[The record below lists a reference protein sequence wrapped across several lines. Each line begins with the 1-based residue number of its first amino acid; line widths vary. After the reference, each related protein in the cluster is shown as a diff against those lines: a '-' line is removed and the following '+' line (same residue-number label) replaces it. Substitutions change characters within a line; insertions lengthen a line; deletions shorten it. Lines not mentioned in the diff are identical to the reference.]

1 MLKASPR
8 TCSTRRWKE
17 KRPTWALGTTWAA
30 FSGVLTSETIDAA
43 DWTVTKKKVPGTH
56 SKNVFDI
63 TEILDLDQEL
73 PSPPTPM
80 QHVVYQLTDAK
91 VHAQLTSEGYQAP
104 VLPAPLLLPWPRAR
118 LRCTSASA
126 TPTTTTT
133 RRTPTPR
140 TRTRTMVS
148 RARTRYRSDKSV
160 SRELWPLQPPSYA
173 PATPPV

>member
-1 MLKASPR
+1 MNEMISSNAKALRSSKLNTTKAIAKIQAVRGRAEGFAENMLHKAAEGLLAPD
-8 TCSTRRWKE
+8 
-17 KRPTWALGTTWAA
+17 LDTTWAA

-91 VHAQLTSEGYQAP
+91 VQG
-104 VLPAPLLLPWPRAR
+104 PRSTDAED
-118 LRCTSASA
+118 
-126 TPTTTTT
+126 
-133 RRTPTPR
+133 
-140 TRTRTMVS
+140 
-148 RARTRYRSDKSV
+148 Y
-160 SRELWPLQPPSYA
+160 
-173 PATPPV
+173 